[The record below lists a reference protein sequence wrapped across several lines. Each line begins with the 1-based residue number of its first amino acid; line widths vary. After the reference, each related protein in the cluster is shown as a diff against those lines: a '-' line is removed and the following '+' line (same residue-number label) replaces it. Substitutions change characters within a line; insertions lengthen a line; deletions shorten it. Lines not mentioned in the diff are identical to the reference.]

1 MGAVVTLSQSA
12 MALVRLEGRVLLYAV
27 TLLSCLGFLLIGYD
41 NGLMGGFVNGKA
53 FTETMNI
60 DPSTNAGTNMIALVV
75 AIYEIGSFFGAITT
89 SFIGE
94 KLGRRRTIMAGVI
107 IMIFG
112 KLESRSS
119 VALNWT
125 NI

>member
-1 MGAVVTLSQSA
+1 